1 MNTKEIQDIINFIKK
16 TDLDDVSIETE
27 NYKIRVKKN
36 STSISEKVIHKSEKP
51 LKIDKKES
59 VIQKEQIETKAEPEV
74 KASNNIIIKSPMIG
88 TFYQSPNPESNP
100 FISEGDIIKPG
111 QTICI
116 IEAMKLFNEI
126 ESEVSGKV
134 VKVLANDSSP
144 VEFDQPLYEIDPS

>member
-1 MNTKEIQDIINFIKK
+1 MNSKEIQDIINFIKK

-36 STSISEKVIHKSEKP
+36 SGSISEKVIHKSESP
-51 LKIDKKES
+51 LKIESKEQ
-59 VIQKEQIETKAEPEV
+59 VIQKEEV
-74 KASNNIIIKSPMIG
+74 ELKTEVEKQSSKNLIIKSPMIG

-100 FISEGDIIKPG
+100 FVSVGDNIKPG

-134 VKVLANDSSP
+134 VKILANDSSP

>member
-36 STSISEKVIHKSEKP
+36 SSSISEKVVHKSEKP
-51 LKIDKKES
+51 LKVDKKET
-59 VIQKEQIETKAEPEV
+59 VIQNEQVEIKTEKETPN
-74 KASNNIIIKSPMIG
+74 NNIIIKSPMIG
-88 TFYQSPNPESNP
+88 TFYQSPTPESNP
-100 FISEGDIIKPG
+100 FISEGDSIKPG

-134 VKVLANDSSP
+134 IKVLANDTSP
-144 VEFDQPLYEIDPS
+144 VEFDQPLFEIDPS

>member
-1 MNTKEIQDIINFIKK
+1 MKSKEIQDIINFIKK

-36 STSISEKVIHKSEKP
+36 KTNYTTTEEVKSEEIKP
-51 LKIDKKES
+51 LKKIEVEDKPEEKKE
-59 VIQKEQIETKAEPEV
+59 KENNTK
-74 KASNNIIIKSPMIG
+74 NIIIKSPMIG
-88 TFYQSPNPESNP
+88 TFYRSPNPESAP

-116 IEAMKLFNEI
+116 VEAMKLFNEI

-134 VKVLANDSSP
+134 VKVIANDSSP
-144 VEFDQPLYEIDPS
+144 IEFDQPLFEVDPS

>member
-74 KASNNIIIKSPMIG
+74 KASNNVIIKSPMIG

-126 ESEVSGKV
+126 ESDISGTII
-134 VKVLANDSSP
+134 KVLVDDMSP
-144 VEFDQPLYEIDPS
+144 VEYDQPLFLVDKN

>member
-1 MNTKEIQDIINFIKK
+1 MNSKEIQDIINFIKK

-36 STSISEKVIHKSEKP
+36 SASISEKVIHKSESP
-51 LKIDKKES
+51 LKIESKEQ
-59 VIQKEQIETKAEPEV
+59 VIQKEEV
-74 KASNNIIIKSPMIG
+74 ELKTEVEKPSSKNLIIKSPMIG
-88 TFYQSPNPESNP
+88 TFYQSQNPESNP
-100 FISEGDIIKPG
+100 FVSVGDNIKPG

-134 VKVLANDSSP
+134 VKILANDSSP

>member
-1 MNTKEIQDIINFIKK
+1 M
-16 TDLDDVSIETE
+16 
-27 NYKIRVKKN
+27 
-36 STSISEKVIHKSEKP
+36 
-51 LKIDKKES
+51 
-59 VIQKEQIETKAEPEV
+59 IQKEEV
-74 KASNNIIIKSPMIG
+74 ELKTEVEKPTSKNLIIKSPMIG

-100 FISEGDIIKPG
+100 FVSVGDNIKPG

-134 VKVLANDSSP
+134 VKILANDSSP

>member
-1 MNTKEIQDIINFIKK
+1 MNSKEIQDIINFIKK

-36 STSISEKVIHKSEKP
+36 SGSISEKVIRKSESP
-51 LKIDKKES
+51 LKNESKEQ
-59 VIQKEQIETKAEPEV
+59 VIQKEEV
-74 KASNNIIIKSPMIG
+74 ELKTEVEKPSSKNLIIKSPMIG

-100 FISEGDIIKPG
+100 FVSVGDNIKPG

-134 VKVLANDSSP
+134 VKILANDSSP

>member
-1 MNTKEIQDIINFIKK
+1 MNSKEIQDIINFIKK

-36 STSISEKVIHKSEKP
+36 LGSISEKVIHKSESP
-51 LKIDKKES
+51 LKIDSKEQ
-59 VIQKEQIETKAEPEV
+59 VIQKEEV
-74 KASNNIIIKSPMIG
+74 ELKTEVEKPSSKNLIIKSPMIG

-100 FISEGDIIKPG
+100 FVSVGDKIKPG

-134 VKVLANDSSP
+134 VKILANDSSP

>member
-1 MNTKEIQDIINFIKK
+1 MKSKEIQDIINFIKK

-36 STSISEKVIHKSEKP
+36 KTNYSTTEEVKSEEIKP
-51 LKIDKKES
+51 LKKIEVEDKPEEKKE
-59 VIQKEQIETKAEPEV
+59 KENNTK
-74 KASNNIIIKSPMIG
+74 NIIIKSPMIG
-88 TFYQSPNPESNP
+88 TFYRSPNPESAP

-116 IEAMKLFNEI
+116 VEAMKLFNEI

-134 VKVLANDSSP
+134 VKVIANDSSP
-144 VEFDQPLYEIDPS
+144 IEFDQPLFEVDPS

>member
-1 MNTKEIQDIINFIKK
+1 MKSKEIQDIINFIKK

-36 STSISEKVIHKSEKP
+36 KTTYTTTEKVKSEEVKP
-51 LKIDKKES
+51 LKKIEVEDKPEEKKE
-59 VIQKEQIETKAEPEV
+59 KENDTK
-74 KASNNIIIKSPMIG
+74 NIIIKSPMIG
-88 TFYQSPNPESNP
+88 TFYRSPNPESGP

-116 IEAMKLFNEI
+116 VEAMKLFNEI

-134 VKVLANDSSP
+134 VKVIANDSSP
-144 VEFDQPLYEIDPS
+144 IEFDQPLFEVDPS

>member
-1 MNTKEIQDIINFIKK
+1 MKSKEIQDIINFIKK

-36 STSISEKVIHKSEKP
+36 KTTYTTTEKVKSEDVKP
-51 LKIDKKES
+51 LKKIEVEDKPEEKKE
-59 VIQKEQIETKAEPEV
+59 KEKENDTK
-74 KASNNIIIKSPMIG
+74 NIIIKSPMIG
-88 TFYQSPNPESNP
+88 TFYRSPNPESGP

-116 IEAMKLFNEI
+116 VEAMKLFNEI

-134 VKVLANDSSP
+134 VKVIANDSSP
-144 VEFDQPLYEIDPS
+144 IEFDQPLFEVDPS

>member
-74 KASNNIIIKSPMIG
+74 KASNNVIIKSPMIG

>member
-36 STSISEKVIHKSEKP
+36 SSSISEKVVHKSELP
-51 LKIDKKES
+51 KIIEKKETVVEDTTTES
-59 VIQKEQIETKAEPEV
+59 ITNEEKAG
-74 KASNNIIIKSPMIG
+74 NNIIIKSPMIG
-88 TFYQSPNPESNP
+88 TFYKSPNPESDP
-100 FISEGDIIKPG
+100 FVSEGDTIKPG

-126 ESEVSGKV
+126 ESEVTGKV

-144 VEFDQPLYEIDPS
+144 VEFDQPLFEIDPS